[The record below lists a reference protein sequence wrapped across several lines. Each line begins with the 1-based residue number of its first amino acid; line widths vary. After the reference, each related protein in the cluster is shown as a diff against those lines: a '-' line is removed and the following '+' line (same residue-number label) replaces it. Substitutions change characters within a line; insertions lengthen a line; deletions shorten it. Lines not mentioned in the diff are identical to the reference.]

1 MLPPFLT
8 QHLGGIFKVTLFFFF
23 CCFTTISSYI
33 PGNRW
38 GRPTPSEKRD
48 DDEVPGIEAGTSPQ
62 TLLPHRQAQAEPVVS
77 RVLDRLVNF

>member
-8 QHLGGIFKVTLFFFF
+8 QHLSGIFKVTLFF
-23 CCFTTISSYI
+23 CCFTTISCYI

-38 GRPTPSEKRD
+38 GRPTSSEKRD
-48 DDEVPGIEAGTSPQ
+48 DDEVPGIEAGTSAQ